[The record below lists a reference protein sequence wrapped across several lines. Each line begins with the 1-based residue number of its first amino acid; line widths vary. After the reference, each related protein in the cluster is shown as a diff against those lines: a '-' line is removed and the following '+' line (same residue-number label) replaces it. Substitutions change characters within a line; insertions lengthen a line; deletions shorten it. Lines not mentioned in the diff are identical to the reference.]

1 MMIMSKYI
9 KRKGL
14 IELHYGWD
22 DSKKE
27 YYYYVYDL
35 SRKNI
40 NNGLVD
46 FAGSKSTMMPP
57 IVLAEKLKTFD
68 APTEHIQKILYM
80 RKI

>member
-1 MMIMSKYI
+1 MSKYI

-22 DSKKE
+22 DTKKE

-40 NNGLVD
+40 NNGMVD
-46 FAGSKSTMMPP
+46 FGGSKSTMMPP
-57 IVLAEKLKTFD
+57 IVLAEKLKIFD
-68 APTEHIQKILYM
+68 APVEHIQKILYM
-80 RKI
+80 LKI

>member
-1 MMIMSKYI
+1 MSKYI
-9 KRKGL
+9 KRNGL

-22 DSKKE
+22 DSKNE

-35 SRKNI
+35 SRKKI

-46 FAGSKSTMMPP
+46 FAGSKTTLMPP
-57 IVLAEKLKTFD
+57 IVLAEKLKKFN
-68 APTEHIQKILYM
+68 APLDHIQKILYM

>member
-1 MMIMSKYI
+1 MSKYI

-14 IELHYGWD
+14 IELQYGWD
-22 DSKKE
+22 DTKKE

-35 SRKNI
+35 SRKNM

-57 IVLAEKLKTFD
+57 IVLAEKLKIFD
-68 APTEHIQKILYM
+68 APIEHIQKILYM
-80 RKI
+80 KKI